1 VKHSARTSLTQ
12 SEVIGKQVTV
22 HFWDIP
28 AGEVG
33 VDTVHQRRVVTHLRR
48 QRTEQ
53 VTNSLLVLHVNVEIP
68 KQDDAGADAIAAVGE
83 FARLPESFHDV
94 DAVLLVEG
102 DARYLIEADHV
113 VLTSR

>member
-1 VKHSARTSLTQ
+1 
-12 SEVIGKQVTV
+12 
-22 HFWDIP
+22 
-28 AGEVG
+28 